1 MRSDPSDYHDAADG
15 GRGRRAGLSRL
26 RPRPGSPLPWAALAG
41 LLSAGAA
48 ISVGELISG
57 ISERTPSL
65 ILAVADAIVDSRYV
79 PGGVIRWSI
88 DTFGSAQKPL
98 LFYGVLG
105 ATLALGALTGIVARR
120 RRWAILVVFAAF
132 GTLGGLAANVHPT
145 AATSIAVVTATLA
158 TLVGAGAMWGMLRLI
173 PRAEPGMAAA
183 GRAMADTAGAGRVTA
198 APAPTGAGPA
208 TAAGTK
214 ARQPH
219 PYLNETGRR
228 WFLTAAGATAVG
240 ALAASGVG
248 RYLLDRR
255 GNVEEGRASVA
266 DLLSTAEVRTD
277 TGTGTATPLPPTTI
291 TGSATPTDPSGG
303 SETVTTPGDTG
314 TTKATSGPGGQT
326 IEDPAAPAA
335 ATGETGGETGSETT
349 PTSVAADEA
358 APATA
363 AGGGSDVADGA
374 APGTTQPTGGDAA
387 GAAASPD
394 PAAGADQ
401 PAPGATPAAPPA
413 GGEAPPVG
421 SPGERTTTTQAPP
434 TTTQAPPPTTQAPP
448 PPPATQAPAP
458 QRNRAGYYDNTVAG
472 ISPIVTPNSDFYRI
486 DTAIVVPSV
495 DVNSWELSISGMVDR
510 PYKMNFA
517 QLIEMGLVE
526 TPVTLSCVS
535 NEVGGHLVDNAVWR
549 GVPLSD
555 VLNRAGVQR
564 GATQIVGRSVDNWNS
579 GFPTEY
585 AFDGRTAL
593 VAVAMNG
600 EPLPREHGFPAR
612 LVIAGLYGYVSATK
626 WLEEIRLTTWEGFDS
641 YWVPRGW
648 AKRGPIKTQS
658 RIDVPRGGSRVRAG
672 RVAIAGIAWAPTK
685 SIASVEVQVGDGPWA
700 AAEVSNN
707 MSVNSWR
714 QWVYAWDARPG
725 SYRIRCRATDG
736 TGYTQTSDIR
746 PPAPDGATGW
756 HTIDVRVV

>member
-1 MRSDPSDYHDAADG
+1 MASGPTDDHEPATGRS
-15 GRGRRAGLSRL
+15 RRFRL
-26 RPRPGSPLPWAALAG
+26 KPQPGSTAPLAALAG

-57 ISERTPSL
+57 ISDRAQSL
-65 ILAVADAIVDSRYV
+65 ILGVSDAIVDSRFV
-79 PGGVIRWSI
+79 PGAVIRWSI

-98 LFYGVLG
+98 LFYGVLA
-105 ATLALGALTGIVARR
+105 ATLVLGALTGIVARR
-120 RRWAILVVFAAF
+120 RRWVIAVVFVAF
-132 GTLGGLAANVHPT
+132 GTLGGLAVNVSPT
-145 AATSIAVVTATLA
+145 AATSMAVLTAALAVVIGGGTL
-158 TLVGAGAMWGMLRLI
+158 WGMLHLI
-173 PRAEPGMAAA
+173 SPIKPAADD
-183 GRAMADTAGAGRVTA
+183 GIK
-198 APAPTGAGPA
+198 P
-208 TAAGTK
+208 
-214 ARQPH
+214 RQPH

-248 RYLLDRR
+248 RFLGGRR
-255 GNVEEGRASVA
+255 GDVEAGRASVA
-266 DLLSTAEVRTD
+266 DLLSSAEVRTD
-277 TGTGTATPLPPTTI
+277 VGGTGTDTPATTVAGGTTPTTVA
-291 TGSATPTDPSGG
+291 GNGAAPPPADS
-303 SETVTTPGDTG
+303 G
-314 TTKATSGPGGQT
+314 TTKPTSGPGGDT
-326 IEDPAAPAA
+326 IEPVPDEASTGNTAAQTTPTTAAAGETTPTTLAADGTEVAAPAPVESGGGTVPTTQAPAAPAE
-335 ATGETGGETGSETT
+335 AT
-349 PTSVAADEA
+349 
-358 APATA
+358 
-363 AGGGSDVADGA
+363 
-374 APGTTQPTGGDAA
+374 APGTTQPAA
-387 GAAASPD
+387 G
-394 PAAGADQ
+394 GN
-401 PAPGATPAAPPA
+401 
-413 GGEAPPVG
+413 APPVG
-421 SPGERTTTTQAPP
+421 DPGERATT

-448 PPPATQAPAP
+448 PTTRAVAPPP
-458 QRNRAGYYDNTVAG
+458 QRNRAGYYDSSVTG

-510 PYKMNFA
+510 PYTMNFA
-517 QLIEMGLVE
+517 ELVGMGLVE

-535 NEVGGHLVDNAVWR
+535 NRVGGNLVDNAVWR
-549 GVPLSD
+549 GVPLAD

-585 AFDGRTAL
+585 AFDGRVAL

-600 EPLPREHGFPAR
+600 DPLPREHGFPVR

-658 RIDVPRGGSRVRAG
+658 RIDVPRGGTRVRAG
-672 RVAIAGIAWAPTK
+672 RVAVAGVAWAPTK
-685 SIASVEVQVGDGPWA
+685 SIEGVQVQIGNGPWVA
-700 AAEVSNN
+700 ADLSNN

-725 SYRIRCRATDG
+725 NYQIRCRATDG
-736 TGYTQTSDIR
+736 TGYTQTSEVR

-756 HTIDVRVV
+756 HSINVNVV